1 MVNLAATGKMRRE
14 TQNKTFTYI
23 WEKQCNWKVEDMDN
37 FAYTKETRQVEY
49 KSQQAGQEIPM
60 DTFQCCAPTTL
71 NNPSIWKLFVKGL
84 GFNNIVSE

>member
-1 MVNLAATGKMRRE
+1 LHWKNEKGNSKQNLYLYLRDTAELGSGR
-14 TQNKTFTYI
+14 YGHY
-23 WEKQCNWKVEDMDN
+23 N

-60 DTFQCCAPTTL
+60 DTVQCCDPTTL
-71 NNPSIWKLFVKGL
+71 NNLTIWKIFLKGL